1 MKNFLSS
8 IAIVLSLLASLFSGF
23 TGYKVFTLEQEVR
36 TLSNSVANQKT
47 DQTSSTQAGTTENI
61 PPQNASSTPANT
73 TGIQPGQFVQLAFKD
88 KARIELLKIKRIKD
102 PETGTSDVVNVQ
114 FRVRRLARDMESL
127 GIISSYN
134 MTARNPD
141 TSETYK
147 SLGVD
152 RSSGV
157 ISLSS
162 VKSGASVDA
171 YVWLKVPDG
180 VKTIDLYIPETQV
193 FENVP
198 IDELVPK
205 W

>member
-23 TGYKVFTLEQEVR
+23 TAYKVFSLEQEIG
-36 TLSNSVANQKT
+36 TLSNSILNQKT
-47 DQTSSTQAGTTENI
+47 AQTDSTQAGTTENI
-61 PPQNASSTPANT
+61 PSQNASSTPTKT

-88 KARIELLKIKRIKD
+88 KAQIELLKIKRIKD
-102 PETGTSDVVNVQ
+102 PETSTNDVVNVQ
-114 FRVRRLARDMESL
+114 FRVRRLARDRESL
-127 GIISSYN
+127 GMIGSYN
-134 MTARNPD
+134 VAARNPD

-152 RSSGV
+152 RSSGSIV
-157 ISLSS
+157 LSS

-180 VKTIDLYIPETQV
+180 VNTIDLYIPETQV
-193 FENVP
+193 FKNVP
-198 IDELVPK
+198 IAESVPK